1 MSQASNYLENKLTDH
16 IFRGTTFTAP
26 TGLYISLHTADPTDA
41 ANGAEVTTVA
51 TAYARVLVTPSTG
64 NWAGTNSAGQ
74 TTLSSGTGG
83 QSSNNG
89 TITFPSPTGSWG
101 SVTHFGVWDL
111 QTSGNL
117 LVFGAL
123 GTPKT
128 INGGDAAP
136 SFAAAAL
143 TVTIA

>member
-16 IFRGTTFTAP
+16 IFRNTTFTAP

-41 ANGAEVTTVA
+41 ANGAEVSTSA
-51 TAYARVLVTPSTG
+51 TAYARTLVTPNTT
-64 NWAGTNSAGQ
+64 NWAGTQSAGS
-74 TTLSSGTGG
+74 TTASTGVG
-83 QSSNNG
+83 GVSSNNG
-89 TITFPSPTGSWG
+89 TITFPAPTGSWG
-101 SVTHFGVWDL
+101 VVTHFGVWDAS
-111 QTSGNL
+111 TSGNL

-123 GTPKT
+123 GASKT